1 MDIKDPATVLDNM
14 RTTLIVVIS
23 FGQEVVAPPL
33 NGYEFPV
40 VSARV
45 SAVKEWILQNT
56 DAAEWQCN

>member
-1 MDIKDPATVLDNM
+1 M
-14 RTTLIVVIS
+14 RTTLVGVLS
-23 FGQEVVAPPL
+23 FGREVVAPPL

-56 DAAEWQCN
+56 NAAEWQCN